1 MSIQLNPIERNE
13 LEKAMLGRGV
23 DYETAQLILADFDAR
38 VKNLNAACS
47 DHARRVAL
55 LESMRPK
62 EPIPLRTIIRP

>member
-1 MSIQLNPIERNE
+1 MSVQLNPLERNE

-23 DYETAQLILADFDAR
+23 DYETAQLILTDFDAR
-38 VKNLNAACS
+38 VKNLNAAYS

-62 EPIPLRTIIRP
+62 EPIPL